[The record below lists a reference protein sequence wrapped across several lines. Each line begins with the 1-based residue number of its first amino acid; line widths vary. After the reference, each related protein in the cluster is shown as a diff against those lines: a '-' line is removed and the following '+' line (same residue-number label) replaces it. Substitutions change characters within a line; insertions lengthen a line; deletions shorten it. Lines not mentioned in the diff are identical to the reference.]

1 MSITIHQGSILDS
14 KADYLV
20 NPANSFLNH
29 GGGLARVI
37 ANAAAPYASVY
48 EAMGDIEGWETSER
62 WMLQQEVCPLI
73 ATGNAAMTSAG
84 ALPYKGI
91 IHAVGPIWNGGDFME
106 WDLLE
111 MVHESVYRIAENA
124 GARSIAFP
132 AISSGIFGCPIGF
145 VARIACEIATWY
157 PKIDTEFWLFFDDHY
172 RVFFDACP

>member
-1 MSITIHQGSILDS
+1 MSITVHQGSILDS
-14 KADYLV
+14 KADYIV

-37 ANAAAPYASVY
+37 ANAAAP
-48 EAMGDIEGWETSER
+48 DDRETSQR
-62 WMLQQEVCPLI
+62 WRLQQEVCPLI

-106 WDLLE
+106 CDLLE

-124 GARSIAFP
+124 GARSIALP
-132 AISSGIFGCPIGF
+132 AISSGVFGCPIGF